1 MLNVRQLW
9 ASGYEVYDRISP
21 SLREYLT
28 SLNATHAQPV
38 FKRHATDGGFP
49 IVSPRGAP
57 ENVGDDFSVVHPAVR
72 TNPVTG
78 WRSIYA
84 AGLHL
89 KEINGLTPYEGK
101 WIKDYVEYLITQYV
115 SYPVCNA

>member
-1 MLNVRQLW
+1 M
-9 ASGYEVYDRISP
+9 
-21 SLREYLT
+21 REYLST
-28 SLNATHAQPV
+28 LDATHAQPV
-38 FKRHATDGGFP
+38 FKRHATEGGFP

-57 ENVGDDFSVVHPAVR
+57 ENIGDDFSVVHPVVR

-89 KEINGLTPYEGK
+89 KEINGLTPYEGN
-101 WIKDYVEYLITQYV
+101 WIKGYIEYLITQSV
-115 SYPVCNA
+115 MQISF